1 MEAREEDLREYVP
14 EWNGNR
20 DKPEAEQ
27 MSVELAPM
35 TGGEL
40 RAAQR
45 AALGRDGKVSLKSA
59 EAAIERIIK
68 ARVARLHNC
77 EDILGQPIENGEGL
91 WERAEQSLIDECY
104 AALTEVST
112 LSEGMRKK

>member
-20 DKPEAEQ
+20 DKPEAE
-27 MSVELAPM
+27 
-35 TGGEL
+35 
-40 RAAQR
+40 QR

-77 EDILGQPIENGEGL
+77 KDILGQPIENGEGL

>member
-1 MEAREEDLREYVP
+1 MDIKEENLREYVP

-20 DKPEAEQ
+20 DKPEDEQ
-27 MSVELAPM
+27 MSVELSPM

-45 AALGRDGKVSLKSA
+45 AALGRDGKVSLKNA

-77 EDILGQPIENGEGL
+77 EDILGQPIDNSEGL

-104 AALTEVST
+104 SALTEVSV

>member
-20 DKPEAEQ
+20 DKPEADQ

-68 ARVARLHNC
+68 APRFLRSRRGCEKNNVGCSVFLERPQGSRL
-77 EDILGQPIENGEGL
+77 
-91 WERAEQSLIDECY
+91 
-104 AALTEVST
+104 
-112 LSEGMRKK
+112 GMLKVQRPRGSGWG